1 MFQGRGLYQESSSR
15 SWIYEQ
21 MWIYKLSKH
30 IWIHKQANLD
40 LQTNMDANKY
50 GSKHMWMQ
58 TNTNANTYGYKQIWT
73 QTDLQA
79 MCTFEYGS
87 TNYPM

>member
-21 MWIYKLSKH
+21 MWIYKLSQH